1 MAGGKFAP
9 HKKERSDGDKR
20 PHRPHRPQ
28 AVPDQVQR
36 DFAGDAG
43 AESPAD
49 DGYVPTS
56 TAGLTGDLG
65 GTPTSPDTPQQI
77 GLQDLAFQRQ
87 EKEEGEIDDGVEEGA
102 VSDAEKPPPHV
113 AAEQQQLQDDAVFTL
128 CCSSCRGEKY
138 ILCVAD
144 DLLQDEVNNHPACGS
159 YFLESLQEWME
170 ECAAEVESKLN
181 CPRCA
186 ARVGRVSWVGYE
198 VRMTPLKIMSSL
210 MPHTNAKSLSMHA
223 DEFQQILTYADVC

>member
-9 HKKERSDGDKR
+9 HKKERSDGEKR

-28 AVPDQVQR
+28 AVSDQVQR
-36 DFAGDAG
+36 DSAT
-43 AESPAD
+43 AED
-49 DGYVPTS
+49 DGHDGHMPTS
-56 TAGLTGDLG
+56 TAGLQGNLG
-65 GTPTSPDTPQQI
+65 GTPTSAATPQQI
-77 GLQDLAFQRQ
+77 GLEDLACQRQ
-87 EKEEGEIDDGVEEGA
+87 EKEEGALEDGVEEGA
-102 VSDAEKPPPHV
+102 VPDAEKPPP
-113 AAEQQQLQDDAVFTL
+113 AEQQQLQDDAVFTL

-198 VRMTPLKIMSSL
+198 VRMTPFEIICHRS
-210 MPHTNAKSLSMHA
+210 
-223 DEFQQILTYADVC
+223 

>member
-9 HKKERSDGDKR
+9 HKKERSDGEKR

-28 AVPDQVQR
+28 AVSDQVQR
-36 DFAGDAG
+36 DSATAAA

-49 DGYVPTS
+49 DGYMPTS
-56 TAGLTGDLG
+56 TAGLKGNVG
-65 GTPTSPDTPQQI
+65 GTPTSADTPQQI
-77 GLQDLAFQRQ
+77 GFEDLAFQRQ
-87 EKEEGEIDDGVEEGA
+87 EKEEGALDDGVEEGA
-102 VSDAEKPPPHV
+102 VSDAEKPPPPV
-113 AAEQQQLQDDAVFTL
+113 AAEQQQLQNDAVFTL

-198 VRMTPLKIMSSL
+198 VRMTPFEIICHRSCPTL
-210 MPHTNAKSLSMHA
+210 MLSHYECMLTKS
-223 DEFQQILTYADVC
+223 DKF